1 MDVKRSEKTARSGI
15 TRERRTVRYLDK
27 GKLDAIPH
35 LVNRDCSLVHPF
47 FQDQKNLAPTSPP
60 AVKGPF
66 WNRTGYMP
74 PTSHGF
80 AFPDSDEFFNASS
93 RNRDTD

>member
-47 FQDQKNLAPTSPP
+47 FQDQKKPRPDEPP
-60 AVKGPF
+60 CRKRSILEQDGIHAAYF
-66 WNRTGYMP
+66 SWLRL
-74 PTSHGF
+74 S
-80 AFPDSDEFFNASS
+80 
-93 RNRDTD
+93 